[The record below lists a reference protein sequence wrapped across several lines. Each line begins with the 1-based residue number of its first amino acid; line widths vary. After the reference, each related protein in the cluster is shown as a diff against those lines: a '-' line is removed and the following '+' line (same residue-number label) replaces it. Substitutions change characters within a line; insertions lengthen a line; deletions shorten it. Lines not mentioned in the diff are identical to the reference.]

1 MLFEVKPACVTV
13 KSLGFGE
20 FFGYGQKCYVRT
32 QLAGA
37 FPLGAEVLA
46 LDMTTGLLVKFD
58 DEAQVRPLRQK
69 TILLLE
75 E

>member
-58 DEAQVRPLRQK
+58 DEAPVRPLRQK

>member
-1 MLFEVKPACVTV
+1 MLFEVKPACVAV

-20 FFGYGQKCYVRT
+20 FFRYGPKSYVRT

-37 FPLGAEVLA
+37 FPLGTEVLA
-46 LDMTTGLLVKFD
+46 LDMTTGLLVKFED
-58 DEAQVRPLRQK
+58 DAPVRPLKQK
-69 TILLLE
+69 ASLLLE